1 MRVVVASPAGA
12 EHRDLVRQFMGQLG
26 ALAPTPS
33 AQPTTSLVPSPLL
46 PGQMV
51 MPAVVWDW
59 PDPVTGTA
67 TDAQFRFADTV
78 PQTTADG
85 ALYLPSSRSFSQ
97 GYRAFLECIDA
108 TQFPSP
114 AMLSRAIQRAALP
127 TGSPAS
133 EPTPPGWTK
142 VTVAGYAQWSPI
154 WDLPNCAAAWV
165 AAVASG
171 SINNPGSILIALAD
185 AGTAA
190 MATLPLLRARDSSG
204 AALVLPT
211 ASFTSV
217 RITASCWGQIPI
229 YPGSWFDPAMV
240 ALGRQCV
247 PNAAA
252 FFGPAG
258 LMACRVASFYVAWK
272 PIFEFSANQPV
283 SNALQQTL
291 ASASAVQALGVSVQ
305 ASAAAGGGGD
315 ALRWVGTD
323 VSPVIVAVVI
333 EALA

>member
-1 MRVVVASPAGA
+1 MN
-12 EHRDLVRQFMGQLG
+12 LIRQFISQLG
-26 ALAPTPS
+26 ALAPTPHAKLS
-33 AQPTTSLVPSPLL
+33 GSLVPAPLL

-59 PDPVTGTA
+59 ADPVAGTA

-108 TQFPSP
+108 TKFPSP
-114 AMLSRAIQRAALP
+114 ALLSRAMQSAALP

-165 AAVASG
+165 TAVANG
-171 SINNPGSILIALAD
+171 SINNPGSILIALAE
-185 AGTAA
+185 AGTADR
-190 MATLPLLRARDSSG
+190 ATLPLLSARNSSG

-217 RITASCWGQIPI
+217 RITAPCWGQIPI

-240 ALGRQCV
+240 ALGRPCV

-272 PIFEFSANQPV
+272 PIFEFSANEPV
-283 SNALQQTL
+283 SKALQQTL
-291 ASASAVQALGVSVQ
+291 ASASSAQALGVSVQ
-305 ASAAAGGGGD
+305 ASAASGSGGN
-315 ALRWVGTD
+315 ALRLMGTD

-333 EALA
+333 EALV

>member
-1 MRVVVASPAGA
+1 V
-12 EHRDLVRQFMGQLG
+12 DFVRQFMGQLG
-26 ALAPTPS
+26 ALAPNQR
-33 AQPTTSLVPSPLL
+33 AKPTRSLVPAPLL

-51 MPAVVWDW
+51 IPAVVWDW
-59 PDPVTGTA
+59 PDPVLGTA

-78 PQTTADG
+78 PHTAIDG

-108 TQFPSP
+108 SKFPSP
-114 AMLSRAIQRAALP
+114 ALLSRAIHSASLP

-133 EPTPPGWTK
+133 ERTPPGWTK

-154 WDLPNCAAAWV
+154 WDLPNCAAAWLD
-165 AAVASG
+165 AVASG
-171 SINNPGSILIALAD
+171 SINNPGSIRIALAE
-185 AGTAA
+185 AGTADSA
-190 MATLPLLRARDSSG
+190 APPPLSARDNSG
-204 AALVLPT
+204 AALELPT

-217 RITASCWGQIPI
+217 RITAPCWGQIPI

-240 ALGRQCV
+240 ALGRTCV

-272 PIFEFSANQPV
+272 PVFEFSANEPV
-283 SNALQQTL
+283 PHDLQQTL
-291 ASASAVQALGVSVQ
+291 ASASSVQALGISVQ
-305 ASAAAGGGGD
+305 ASAAADSGSDG
-315 ALRWVGTD
+315 LRLVGTD
-323 VSPVIVAVVI
+323 VAPVIVAVVI